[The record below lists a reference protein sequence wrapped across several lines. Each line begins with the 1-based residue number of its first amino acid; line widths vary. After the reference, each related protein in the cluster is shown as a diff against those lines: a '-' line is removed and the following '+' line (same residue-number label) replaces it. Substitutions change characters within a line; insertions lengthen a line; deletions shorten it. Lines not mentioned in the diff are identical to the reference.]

1 MINTSNANLNMGISI
16 SYPYNK
22 FSLFFVNLILLV
34 HYHQERFYAQQEKQ
48 ILYWLVWLDW
58 LVYG

>member
-1 MINTSNANLNMGISI
+1 MGISI

-34 HYHQERFYAQQEKQ
+34 HYHQERFYAQLEKQ
-48 ILYWLVWLDW
+48 ILYWLV
-58 LVYG
+58 YGEKGATL

>member
-1 MINTSNANLNMGISI
+1 MGISI

-34 HYHQERFYAQQEKQ
+34 HYHQERFDAQLEKQ